1 MKSTI
6 DKLIEKGSI
15 KVSDEIFFRT
25 KAECASLFGRNY
37 SHIIPGGIPHP
48 KEKGSQLIFW
58 QEKENEEWE
67 NGYTLNKKNEI
78 IEFTERKKL
87 GFDEWH
93 KKRLMKNTGERENLI
108 FYKSEGEGYK
118 FRGVFFEYTDR
129 SVPSGTVL
137 YRRTSLEAQ
146 TYYPENNKPI
156 RDLKGLLLAGRIENK
171 EEVYLFYRNTKYT
184 GRITAEGKI
193 KTYLGEFSPSK
204 AAVMLMSDNPHN
216 ERNKENA
223 NGYYQWKTWK
233 GTPIGDLRNI

>member
-6 DKLIEKGSI
+6 EELIERGSI

-48 KEKGSQLIFW
+48 KEEESQLIFW

-67 NGYTLNKKNEI
+67 NGYTLNEKNEI
-78 IEFTERKKL
+78 IKFTERKKL
-87 GFDEWH
+87 RFDEWRE
-93 KKRLMKNTGERENLI
+93 KRLMKNTEGRKNVI
-108 FYKSEGEGYK
+108 FYKFEGEGYK
-118 FRGVFFEYTDR
+118 FRGVFFEYTDK
-129 SVPSGTVL
+129 SVPVGTIL
-137 YRRTSLEAQ
+137 YRRDSLEAP

-156 RDLKGLLLAGRIENK
+156 RDLKGLLLAGRIEEK
-171 EEVYLFYRNTKYT
+171 EEVYLFYRGEKYT
-184 GRITAEGKI
+184 GRVTSEGKI
-193 KTYLGEFSPSK
+193 KIHLGEFSPSK

-233 GTPIGDLRNI
+233 GTSIGDLRNI